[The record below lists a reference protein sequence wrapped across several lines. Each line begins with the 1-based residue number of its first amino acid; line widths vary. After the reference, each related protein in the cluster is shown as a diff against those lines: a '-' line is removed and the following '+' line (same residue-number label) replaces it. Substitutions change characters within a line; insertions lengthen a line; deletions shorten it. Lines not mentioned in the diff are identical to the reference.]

1 MYNLHVKVIGIENFL
16 VVSTVILN
24 MCQVAPLPSSSSSS
38 QHCCADS
45 RALCIF
51 PVVGIVM
58 TQISFD
64 FYQVLRTSCE
74 AQMELT
80 GSQNSRWMT
89 KPVCCRWRWLLEPH
103 SSSSASISLNLF
115 ELFLQGHRDSLL
127 SAAPT
132 IVCND
137 FEYFLFK
144 VCQLKGDGLPP
155 SPCVCCCVNMTSLRV
170 CSIVGVS
177 VDIVSLGIT

>member
-24 MCQVAPLPSSSSSS
+24 LCQVAPLPSSSSSS

-80 GSQNSRWMT
+80 GSQNSR
-89 KPVCCRWRWLLEPH
+89 
-103 SSSSASISLNLF
+103 
-115 ELFLQGHRDSLL
+115 
-127 SAAPT
+127 
-132 IVCND
+132 
-137 FEYFLFK
+137 
-144 VCQLKGDGLPP
+144 
-155 SPCVCCCVNMTSLRV
+155 
-170 CSIVGVS
+170 
-177 VDIVSLGIT
+177 